1 METNVRTPM
10 QIFSLPQQLIVPL
23 FQRPY
28 VWEQEEQWAP
38 LWSDIRRLAEVRL
51 RDPFST
57 ATHFLG
63 AVVVQAHDGQLG
75 NMQASNIID
84 GQQRLTTLQ
93 VLMDAAA
100 SVLES
105 AGQDTL
111 AGQLESLTHNQ
122 ATFVP
127 PGESRLKV
135 RHTNRDHAAFDEVM
149 DAEPPVDH
157 EELKHA
163 SSKIT
168 RAHAYFADA
177 IATWLGDLE
186 DDTYP
191 TRANALVAVL
201 TGGLQLVAINLTAA
215 ENSQEIF
222 ETLNARGTP
231 LTAADLIKNF
241 VFQRLAA
248 DGADTRRAYAEDWPF
263 DRRFWETEVSVG
275 RYRVSRSSLFLNQW
289 LASRLG
295 EEISPQQTFTRFK
308 GYVEHDAGQKMGDLL
323 PTIKQQADLY
333 ESWTVAADDKDRQL
347 TAVEMSVY
355 RMKAS
360 ELELLKP
367 LLIWLHEPARMLPRE
382 VIDGVVALAESWIM
396 RRMFLRLTTS
406 DLGRVVAE
414 IIRVH
419 GDAPAAEL
427 VDRVRGHLARLNV
440 SSTYWPG
447 DEEIRAALTA
457 EAAYRRFKVAR
468 LRLFLE
474 AVENEFRRGTN
485 QPQVPRRGYPIE
497 HVLPQKWQDNWPV
510 DGLEAEIE
518 RGAHVHRLGNLTL
531 LTSSLNSK
539 VSNSAW
545 TMKREKL
552 RDHDTLLLNSR
563 LLSQAGDKGWAEGTI
578 DARSGQLVDVLL
590 RVWPVPEGHTGQV
603 VDPRDKSQDWVEIKD
618 LVAAGLLEPGTL
630 LTPRQGSWTSRQ
642 ALVRDDGMLE
652 VDGRL
657 FGSPSGAGRHVK
669 GSVTNG
675 WTFWSLADGRRLID
689 VRAAFRGE
697 KPKDLHWTA
706 ALPRIEWNEEDLAD
720 YAAGTAELTLR
731 LLDHVAT
738 ERPDQLLTGPDFAV
752 IGLTPEQVAGVTG
765 AMARRIYNDY
775 ERSNPP
781 IEFIEYDGRW
791 HYRMTPDTAAAW
803 RAVRALE
810 TVSPSVASSADST
823 DG

>member
-10 QIFSLPQQLIVPL
+10 QIFSLPQQLVVPL

-28 VWEQEEQWAP
+28 VWEQDEQWAP
-38 LWSDIRRLAEVRL
+38 LWSDIRRLTEVRL

-75 NMQASNIID
+75 NMQSSNIID

-93 VLMDAAA
+93 VVMDAAA

-105 AGQDTL
+105 AGHDTL

-127 PGESRLKV
+127 AGESRLKI

-149 DAEPPVDH
+149 DAEPPVAH
-157 EELKHA
+157 AELKHA
-163 SSKIT
+163 TSKIS
-168 RAHAYFADA
+168 RAHAYFTDAVAD
-177 IATWLGDLE
+177 WLGDMEE
-186 DDTYP
+186 DEYA

-201 TGGLQLVAINLTAA
+201 TSGLQLVAINLTAT

-263 DRRFWETEVSVG
+263 DTKFWETEVSVG

-308 GYVEHDAGQKMGDLL
+308 AYVEHDAGQKMSELL
-323 PTIKQQADLY
+323 PTIKKQADIY

-347 TAVEMSVY
+347 TTVEMSIY

-367 LLIWLHEPARMLPRE
+367 LLIWLHEPERSLPDE
-382 VIDGVVALAESWIM
+382 VIEGVVAVAESWII

-414 IIRVH
+414 IIRIH
-419 GDAPAAEL
+419 GDAPADEL
-427 VDRVRGHLARLNV
+427 VDRARGHLARLNV

-447 DEEIRAALTA
+447 DDEIRAALTE

-545 TMKREKL
+545 SRKRDAL

-563 LLSQAGDKGWAEGTI
+563 LLSQSGGAEWTEDTI
-578 DARSGQLVDVLL
+578 DTRSSQLIDVLL
-590 RVWPVPEGHTGQV
+590 QVWPVPEGHTGQV
-603 VDPRDKSQDWVEIKD
+603 VDPRDKSQDWVEVKD
-618 LVAAGLLEPGTL
+618 LVASGLLEPGTR
-630 LTPRQGSWTSRQ
+630 LTPRQGSWTSLE

-652 VDGRL
+652 VDGQL
-657 FGSPSGAGRHVK
+657 FGSPSGAGRRVK

-675 WTFWSLADGRRLID
+675 WTFWSLPDGRRLID

-706 ALPRIEWNEEDLAD
+706 SLPRVEWTEEDLAD

-731 LLDHVAT
+731 LLDHVAA
-738 ERPDQLLTGPDFAV
+738 ERPDELLTGPDFSV
-752 IGLTPEQVAGVTG
+752 IGMTPEQVAGVTG
-765 AMARRIYNDY
+765 AMARKVYNDY

-781 IEFIEYDGRW
+781 IEFIEFDGRW

-803 RAVRALE
+803 RSARALE
-810 TVSPSVASSADST
+810 AIAAPNPEAIDPSED
-823 DG
+823 